1 MDEGPLQLV
10 SDSQRENEASENKAW
25 GPVPGMYE
33 TCDGKPLVYKK
44 YFSVLKCLYYIIEKQ
59 KL

>member
-33 TCDGKPLVYKK
+33 TCDGKPSNQKE
-44 YFSVLKCLYYIIEKQ
+44 FFPRQNIYICHLIS
-59 KL
+59 